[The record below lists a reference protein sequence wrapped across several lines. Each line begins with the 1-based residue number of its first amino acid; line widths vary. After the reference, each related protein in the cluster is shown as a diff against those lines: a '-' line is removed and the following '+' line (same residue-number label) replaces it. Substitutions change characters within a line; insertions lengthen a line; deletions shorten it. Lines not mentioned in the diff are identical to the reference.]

1 VSGEHD
7 HLVRLAAFHYL
18 DRLADAYGDALPWS
32 ASSRGFSYQGVPI
45 PLIGAAGIWK
55 PRALDLPISIS
66 TSPKNPYGDTM
77 GGGPQADLLVER
89 LIAPGTPLWKL
100 GRSFEAG
107 PLFVSCGNSPRLR

>member
-32 ASSRGFSYQGVPI
+32 ALSRGFSYQGVPI

-77 GGGPQADLLVER
+77 GDDGLLRYRYQGSSARSYDNAQLRRVMAESR
-89 LIAPGTPLWKL
+89 PLVYFHGL
-100 GRSFEAG
+100 A
-107 PLFVSCGNSPRLR
+107 